1 MALAINTSRTSPNR
15 SKRRSNVRRIVIHH
29 WDDPKRKPSLDG
41 VLSWLTN
48 SRSKVSAHYVVSERQ
63 VYRLVPESMA
73 AWHARGGNSDS
84 IGIECDPRQQDETY
98 ETVAALIREIRSR
111 HGDIPLVRH
120 RDVKGSSTTCPGTY
134 DLARLDRLARG
145 KSAPAA
151 GGKGMAKP
159 VVKPAPKPAA
169 KPACVKAPAFPLP
182 NGYYYGPPSGPVRSV
197 SGRTRNS
204 HLPNDVIQVNGR
216 WRSKGLAVWQARM
229 QARGW
234 NIGKDGADGRYGND
248 TERVVRQFQKNKGLA
263 VDGKIGPATW
273 RAAFELPV
281 K

>member
-1 MALAINTSRTSPNR
+1 MALTINTSRTSPNR
-15 SKRRSNVRRIVIHH
+15 SKRRSKIRRIVIHH

-41 VLSWLTN
+41 VLSWLTT
-48 SRSKVSAHYVVSERQ
+48 SRSKVSAHYVVSGRQ

-73 AWHARGGNSDS
+73 AWHARGGNADS
-84 IGIECDPRQQDETY
+84 IGIECDPRQQNETY
-98 ETVAALIREIRSR
+98 ETVAALIREIRGR
-111 HGDIPLVRH
+111 YGDIPLVRH

-145 KSAPAA
+145 QSAKPALKVS
-151 GGKGMAKP
+151 KGTAKP
-159 VVKPAPKPAA
+159 VSGAA
-169 KPACVKAPAFPLP
+169 CLKAPAFPLP
-182 NGYYYGPPSGPVRSV
+182 AGYYYGPPSGPVQSV
-197 SGRTRNS
+197 SGRGRNS
-204 HLPNDVIQVNGR
+204 RVPGDVIQVNGR

-248 TERVVRQFQKNKGLA
+248 TARIVKQFQKNKGLA

>member
-15 SKRRSNVRRIVIHH
+15 SKRRSKIRRIVIHH

-41 VLSWLTN
+41 VLSWLTTT
-48 SRSKVSAHYVVSERQ
+48 RSKVSAHYVVSGRQ

-73 AWHARGGNSDS
+73 AWHARGGNADS
-84 IGIECDPRQQDETY
+84 VGIECDPRQQDETY
-98 ETVAALIREIRSR
+98 ETVAALIREIRGR
-111 HGDIPLVRH
+111 HGDIPLIRH

-145 KSAPAA
+145 QSAPASKA
-151 GGKGMAKP
+151 SKGTSKP
-159 VVKPAPKPAA
+159 VSGT
-169 KPACVKAPAFPLP
+169 ACLKAPAFPLP
-182 NGYYYGPPSGPVRSV
+182 AGYYYGPPSGPVQSV

-204 HLPNDVIQVNGR
+204 RVPNDVIQVNGR
-216 WRSKGLAVWQARM
+216 WRSKGLAVYQARM

-234 NIGKDGADGRYGND
+234 GIGEDGADGRYGRD
-248 TERVVRQFQKNKGLA
+248 TERVVRQFQRNKGLKVTGH
-263 VDGKIGPATW
+263 VDKATW
-273 RAAFELPV
+273 DAAWTLPV